1 MVVDVDVDPG
11 VNADVDTELDETFV
25 IVVPKICYT

>member
-1 MVVDVDVDPG
+1 MDVDPG

-25 IVVPKICYT
+25 IVVPKIYYT